1 MTVLV
6 PLPFVR
12 IYSGTLK
19 KGDTI
24 LNAATGKTERVGRM
38 CEMQADDRNE
48 LSSAQAGD
56 IIAIV
61 GMKTNV
67 QTGHTLMR
75 SKRSYH
81 L

>member
-1 MTVLV
+1 M
-6 PLPFVR
+6 
-12 IYSGTLK
+12 K

-48 LSSAQAGD
+48 LTSAQAGD

-61 GMKTNV
+61 GMKVTFKLV
-67 QTGHTLMR
+67 THYVILKTQ
-75 SKRSYH
+75 SS
-81 L
+81 